1 MWRMININYGR
12 NSVLLKSCRPL
23 YEYSWLVGEIRE
35 NRKNSELDSAIDR
48 SITNILGDFV
58 IKPFLTAHR
67 AEVKGMLLTEYNEAE
82 AMELFEEDGRI
93 EGRIEGENN
102 RAVET
107 AKRMIAR
114 GKMTL
119 EEIAE
124 DVGLSFEKIC
134 ELAKNKSA

>member
-1 MWRMININYGR
+1 
-12 NSVLLKSCRPL
+12 
-23 YEYSWLVGEIRE
+23 
-35 NRKNSELDSAIDR
+35 
-48 SITNILGDFV
+48 
-58 IKPFLTAHR
+58 
-67 AEVKGMLLTEYNEAE
+67 MLLTEYNEAE

-124 DVGLSFEKIC
+124 DVGLSLSLIHI
-134 ELAKNKSA
+134 